1 MAVLRA
7 KDLTLPELL
16 ALVGAWERRGRVW
29 LDAPDGWAL
38 AHWPGLTG
46 NLPWCGASRE
56 PGEVVAEEAVSRS
69 VAGRL
74 FDGQGELRWRKLPVL
89 GEVAWRTV
97 YLGEESASVAALQSR
112 SELDGLEPKRS
123 EHPLWGI
130 LTVSARR
137 RDDAQNEWVE
147 LRIPHRFRYP
157 VDVPTPRPAALAVK
171 AVVETWKDM
180 RGEAHFMRLCDLL
193 AYPVGE

>member
-7 KDLTLPELL
+7 KDLTLPELVVL
-16 ALVGAWERRGRVW
+16 LGNWGRGRVW
-29 LDAPDGWAL
+29 LDAPDGWSL
-38 AHWPGLTG
+38 AYWPGLAG
-46 NLPWCGASRE
+46 KLPWCGAGRE
-56 PGEVVAEEAVSRS
+56 PGQVKVDEAVSRALS
-69 VAGRL
+69 GRL

-89 GEVAWRTV
+89 GEAAWRTV
-97 YLGEESASVAALQSR
+97 YLGEERDSVTSLPPR
-112 SELDGLEPKRS
+112 SELDSLEPKRS

-130 LTVSARR
+130 LTESARR
-137 RDDAQNEWVE
+137 RSDAADEWVE

-157 VDVPTPRPAALAVK
+157 VDVPTPRPTALAVK
-171 AVVETWKDM
+171 AIVETWKDK

>member
-16 ALVGAWERRGRVW
+16 VLLGNWGRGRVW

-38 AHWPGLTG
+38 AYWPGLAG
-46 NLPWCGASRE
+46 KLSWCGASRE
-56 PGEVVAEEAVSRS
+56 PGEVAAEDAVSRS

-89 GEVAWRTV
+89 GEAAWRVV
-97 YLGEESASVAALQSR
+97 YLGVERDSVAALPPR
-112 SELDGLEPKRS
+112 RELDGLEPKRS

-130 LTVSARR
+130 LTASARR
-137 RDDAQNEWVE
+137 RDNDQAEWVE

-157 VDVPTPRPAALAVK
+157 VDVPSPRPPALAVK
-171 AVVETWKDM
+171 AVVEPSKDE
-180 RGEAHFMRLCDLL
+180 RGEAHFVRLCDLL
-193 AYPVGE
+193 PYTVGE

>member
-16 ALVGAWERRGRVW
+16 ALLVNWGRGRVW

-38 AHWPGLTG
+38 AYWPGLVG
-46 NLPWCGASRE
+46 KLPLCSAGSE
-56 PGEVVAEEAVSRS
+56 PGEVAAKDAVSRS

-74 FDGQGELRWRKLPVL
+74 FDGAGELRWRQLPVMGL
-89 GEVAWRTV
+89 SAWRTV
-97 YLGEESASVAALQSR
+97 YLGEDAESVASLEKR
-112 SELDGLEPKRS
+112 SELDDLTNTKS

-130 LTVSARR
+130 LTAAARR
-137 RDDAQNEWVE
+137 NDDAQDEWVE

-157 VDVPTPRPAALAVK
+157 VDVPTPRPMALAVK
-171 AVVETWKDM
+171 AVVETWKDK